1 MNVEKKRNDKGIMQN
16 RDKRIELKANISDQ

>member
-1 MNVEKKRNDKGIMQN
+1 MNVEKKKNDKGIMQN